1 MLCVQVADLDASEQ
15 DISFLPRISPEQP
28 GEAWTSRAPCQQ
40 WDHHVLLS
48 GQRSTGTAQGHLQK
62 SSRHQWGQTLWPRD
76 THRVCCAGHTP
87 LALLCHHKGH
97 WDLLFSVSYWNRSL
111 NLEGQLG
118 SRKHMGQACHSD
130 LDHLKMSP
138 NLHVLPS
145 FLSCQLPQH
154 FRRFQHCK
162 AGSWTSLPGAHRHE
176 IKT

>member
-1 MLCVQVADLDASEQ
+1 MCAGSWLRCFRARHLIFTQ
-15 DISFLPRISPEQP
+15 DF
-28 GEAWTSRAPCQQ
+28 SRAARRGLDKLCSLSAMGPPRP
-40 WDHHVLLS
+40 LS
-48 GQRSTGTAQGHLQK
+48 GQRSTGAGQGHLQK
-62 SSRHQWGQTLWPRD
+62 SSRHQWGQEWPGD

-87 LALLCHHKGH
+87 LALLCHHKSH

-118 SRKHMGQACHSD
+118 SRKHTVQACHSD

-154 FRRFQHCK
+154 FGGFQHCK
-162 AGSWTSLPGAHRHE
+162 AGSWTSLPVAHRHE